1 MPDRIPS
8 KPAARCKLE
17 ISKYSWTFSPLPLC
31 VCVCVCVCID
41 AQSCLTRCDPM
52 ACSPPGSS
60 VHGDVSRQEY
70 WSELSCPPPED
81 LPSPGIEPRSP
92 SLQADSLPSESLG
105 KPPLSL
111 TQNKNFAVVTGDDP
125 PKKSGFLFPIPTE
138 RWSICKNPRTRRLH
152 EQKKTGQ
159 WASIGS

>member
-1 MPDRIPS
+1 MGVLSVCGTGWCESVCPCGMP
-8 KPAARCKLE
+8 
-17 ISKYSWTFSPLPLC
+17 C

-138 RWSICKNPRTRRLH
+138 RWFICKNPRTRRLH